1 MFHQGCGFFWLVC
14 CFSSFFI
21 LPAIQ
26 WTIPKNWGYTS
37 FFGKPPKIS
46 RYVTLPLAIPDK
58 TRLHSW
64 NICNVKSYQLHSLK
78 IPETKTKATGNS
90 NFFLITL
97 GNSTS
102 FLTNLW
108 KFRLLFLRYPQKFHV
123 LNPLP
128 MFIFLLEQPN
138 VIEGTQNKLETF
150 SLLLTKVTF
159 LKWKAKILSKLANLT
174 VREIWKNKSV
184 QKTQISTQ

>member
-1 MFHQGCGFFWLVC
+1 MFHQGCRFFWMVC
-14 CFSSFFI
+14 CFSSVFF

-26 WTIPKNWGYTS
+26 WTIPKKKKKEQGYTS
-37 FFGKPPKIS
+37 FFGKSPEIS

-58 TRLHSW
+58 TRLYSW
-64 NICNVKSYQLHSLK
+64 NFCNVKLYLLHPLK
-78 IPETKTKATGNS
+78 IPERKTKATGNS
-90 NFFLITL
+90 NFFLITP

-128 MFIFLLEQPN
+128 MFVFLLEQPN
-138 VIEGTQNKLETF
+138 VREGTQNKLEAFFTT
-150 SLLLTKVTF
+150 SYKSHISKV
-159 LKWKAKILSKLANLT
+159 KAKILSKLANLHCK
-174 VREIWKNKSV
+174 RNMEK
-184 QKTQISTQ
+184 